1 MLFELMLTLA
11 AVPQGDYDRARTIL
25 EEVVEP
31 AAGKVDRLEREMDT
45 IAARVTALEARK
57 AAKEEEME
65 RLEQVRVETA
75 LALRRHFQGQDLESR
90 LEEQEQDFR
99 QRRVVLESEVQ
110 ALERDLQ
117 HARERQAR
125 VLADLKVARIEAAV
139 VRRPEAEEVSATPLS
154 DELWDAARPL
164 AMERARRIGG
174 FHWRPVPR
182 AWMGEVEGKAGP
194 RSRRSRAT
202 R

>member
-31 AAGKVDRLEREMDT
+31 AAEKVDRLEREMDT

-182 AWMGEVEGKAGP
+182 AWMGEVEEKAGP